1 MTVAGPVER
10 FLAPAPP
17 ERLATL
23 RILVGAFATAWATV
37 RLPEHLAQAGRPA
50 HHWHPS
56 GIWSLLDAPPPDLVV
71 DGLALALPVL
81 GLLFVVGWRFGAVGP
96 TFALGL
102 LAVATL
108 DSSWG
113 QIFHTENLMVL
124 HVAILA
130 LAPGAADVL
139 AVGRRRMSGPS
150 GRYGWPVRLCGVVV
164 VITYMTAG
172 VAKLRYSGLGW
183 ASGRALRNLVAYDN
197 LRKQLLG
204 DRYSPVGTWLVGHG
218 WAFRPLAVATLA
230 VELGAWVVLLGRGW
244 RTAWVAAAWAFHV
257 GVLALMAIVFAYPLS
272 GVAFAPFF
280 RLERLAAAAERRRPR
295 PVADQG
301 LAMTSGMRSPGGESN
316 P

>member
-1 MTVAGPVER
+1 MTGAVAR

-17 ERLATL
+17 ERLAVL
-23 RILVGAFATAWATV
+23 RILVACFATAWAVV
-37 RLPEHLAQAGRPA
+37 RLPEHLAQGGRPA
-50 HHWHPS
+50 HLWHPS
-56 GIWSLLDAPPPDLVV
+56 GIWALLDAPPPDRLVV
-71 DGLALALPVL
+71 GLAYATPLL
-81 GLLFVVGWRFGAVGP
+81 GLLFVAGWRARAVGP
-96 TFALGL
+96 VFAVAL

-130 LAPGAADVL
+130 FAPGVADVL
-139 AVGRRRMSGPS
+139 AVGRRPATATAAASEPS
-150 GRYGWPVRLCGVVV
+150 GRYGWPVRLCGIVV
-164 VITYMTAG
+164 VIAYMTAG
-172 VAKLRYSGLGW
+172 LAKLRYSGLGW

-204 DRYSPVGTWLVGHG
+204 DRYSPVGAWLVGHG

-244 RTAWVAAAWAFHV
+244 RTAWVLAAWSFHV
-257 GVLALMAIVFAYPLS
+257 GVLVLMAIVFAYPLS

-280 RLERLAAAAERRRPR
+280 RLERLCRWGS
-295 PVADQG
+295 V
-301 LAMTSGMRSPGGESN
+301 GGHAHAT
-316 P
+316 